1 MGEAVKKFQEYFGL
15 PVTGEAG
22 GRGDD
27 ERYEETALWSWGA
40 YHLHGKPGNSGWKLK
55 WYIPFHLKHLR
66 NYRLLA

>member
-27 ERYEETALWSWGA
+27 ERYEGNRAVETRT
-40 YHLHGKPGNSGWKLK
+40 LK
-55 WYIPFHLKHLR
+55 KKQVASKDSML
-66 NYRLLA
+66 